1 MLRAALRA
9 ACKARNGRMAY
20 KIGVKTRKIRYALDD
35 ARVES
40 NIDMTEGVYTR
51 HTRGGI
57 HCWRI
62 ANYIYFS
69 PLNTKF
75 SGTSMF
81 SKFNSLDG
89 VLVMIQN
96 PTEQPWAKSEPLR
109 PRV

>member
-1 MLRAALRA
+1 
-9 ACKARNGRMAY
+9 MAY

-40 NIDMTEGVYTR
+40 NIDMTESVYTR
-51 HTRGGI
+51 HTRRGI

-62 ANYIYFS
+62 TNYIYFS
-69 PLNTKF
+69 PLNTKV

-81 SKFNSLDG
+81 SKFNSRDS
-89 VLVMIQN
+89 VLIIIQS
-96 PTEQPWAKSEPLR
+96 PTELHWAKSEPSI